1 MKNELLNIPALFF
14 YGLLC
19 GALAV
24 VFMVS
29 FQHFQNFYKP
39 EVFVR
44 NKYVAYGIPLKMQEQ
59 DALKPQKVT
68 ISLASQTAKDISL
81 VGDFNAWGAYPLTLN
96 KSGKELEI
104 FTITLALPTGK
115 YKYHFLVDGKITLDE
130 SAPKT
135 VFNGETYNILEV
147 K

>member
-1 MKNELLNIPALFF
+1 MRSELNIPALFF

-29 FQHFQNFYKP
+29 FHHFENFYKP
-39 EVFVR
+39 EIFVR
-44 NKYVAYGIPLKMQEQ
+44 NKYEAYGIPQTPKEPEILQ
-59 DALKPQKVT
+59 PQKVT
-68 ISLASQTAKDISL
+68 ISFASPIAKEVS
-81 VGDFNAWGAYPLTLN
+81 VEGDFNAWGAYPLTLN

-104 FTITLALPTGK
+104 FTLTLALPRGK
-115 YKYHFLVDGKITLDE
+115 YKYHFIVDGEITLDE